1 MKNFS
6 RSRRERER
14 NDSANAHVLAL
25 CRALFPSSPASLSP
39 FERERESIKNRKA
52 PRVTRENF
60 YPKKKSI
67 SSSIKRDDRFKAAH
81 TRVLCNKEEEDEED
95 EKSRTVFE
103 DDDDEEDVIVAHLE
117 TDCIIIAFFVF
128 MCVFV
133 FSRMCHKT
141 KVTPSPNFLP
151 KKRQKMKSAKAKK
164 RRRRSERRKCN
175 RALREKKVK
184 ARREDGTFWRERK
197 NFFWNVTFE
206 RFGPVSNTRER
217 RNLAHTKTKR
227 TRARAFISLQKK
239 RTTTTTT
246 ITL

>member
-1 MKNFS
+1 MKS
-6 RSRRERER
+6 QKKE
-14 NDSANAHVLAL
+14 
-25 CRALFPSSPASLSP
+25 
-39 FERERESIKNRKA
+39 
-52 PRVTRENF
+52 
-60 YPKKKSI
+60 KKK
-67 SSSIKRDDRFKAAH
+67 REA
-81 TRVLCNKEEEDEED
+81 E
-95 EKSRTVFE
+95 
-103 DDDDEEDVIVAHLE
+103 
-117 TDCIIIAFFVF
+117 
-128 MCVFV
+128 MY
-133 FSRMCHKT
+133 
-141 KVTPSPNFLP
+141 
-151 KKRQKMKSAKAKK
+151 
-164 RRRRSERRKCN
+164 N